1 MTRPIIRIGHS
12 PDADDAFMFYAL
24 ARNVVRIPGYDIQHL
39 VEDIQSLNRRAQ
51 HGMLEVSAVS
61 AAAYPLIAD
70 RYRILH
76 AGAAVGNGYG
86 PTVVSTSA
94 RSIADLHG
102 SRIAI
107 PGTHTTA
114 FLLLQLCADN
124 FIPVDMPFDA
134 IPDAVLNNQ
143 VDAGVVIHE
152 SQITYQ
158 DMGLHSVIDLGAWW
172 QQETG
177 LPVLLGLDVVRRD
190 LGEALCQQI
199 ATALHDSI
207 DYALSHEEQALDYAL
222 QFGRGVD
229 REVCRRFVRMYVN
242 DQTRQIDTPSA
253 RSLHIMYE
261 RSFQRGLI
269 PAIPPLDFL

>member
-1 MTRPIIRIGHS
+1 MTRPVIRIGHS
-12 PDADDAFMFYAL
+12 PDADDAFMFYAI
-24 ARNVVRIPGYDIQHL
+24 ARNVVRIPGYDIQHV

-51 HGMLEVSAVS
+51 QGMLEVSAVS

-76 AGAAVGNGYG
+76 SGAAVGDGYG

-94 RSIADLHG
+94 RSIADLRG

-114 FLLLQLCADN
+114 FLLLQLCAED

-134 IPDAVLNNQ
+134 ISDAVLNNQ

-152 SQITYQ
+152 AQITYQ
-158 DMGLHSVIDLGAWW
+158 DVGLHKVIDLGVWW

-190 LGEALCQQI
+190 LGESLCRQI

-207 DYALSHEEQALDYAL
+207 AYALNHEEEALDYAL
-222 QFGRGVD
+222 QFGRGID
-229 REVCRRFVRMYVN
+229 RDVCRQFVRMYVN
-242 DQTRQIDTPSA
+242 EQTRQIDTPSE

-269 PAIPPLDFL
+269 PAIPPLDLM

>member
-12 PDADDAFMFYAL
+12 PDADDAFMFYAI
-24 ARNVVRIPGYDIQHL
+24 AHDVVRIPGYEIEHV

-51 HGMLEVSAVS
+51 QGMLEVSAVS
-61 AAAYPLIAD
+61 AAAYPFIAD

-76 AGAAVGNGYG
+76 AGAAVGEGYG
-86 PTVVSTSA
+86 PTVVSAST
-94 RSIADLHG
+94 RSIADLRG
-102 SRIAI
+102 CRIGV

-114 FLLLQLCADN
+114 FLLLQLCAED
-124 FIPVDMPFDA
+124 FIPVDLPFDA
-134 IPDAVLNNQ
+134 IPDAVLHNQ

-152 SQITYQ
+152 SQLTYHET
-158 DMGLHSVIDLGAWW
+158 GLHRVIDLGAWW

-190 LGEALCQQI
+190 LGEALCQQV

-207 DYALSHEEQALDYAL
+207 AYALSHEEEALDYAL

-229 REVCRRFVRMYVN
+229 RDVCRRFVRMYVN
-242 DQTRQIDTPSA
+242 DQTRHIDA
-253 RSLHIMYE
+253 RSERSLRLMYE
-261 RSFQRGLI
+261 RSLQRGLI
-269 PAIPPLDFL
+269 PAMPPLDFL